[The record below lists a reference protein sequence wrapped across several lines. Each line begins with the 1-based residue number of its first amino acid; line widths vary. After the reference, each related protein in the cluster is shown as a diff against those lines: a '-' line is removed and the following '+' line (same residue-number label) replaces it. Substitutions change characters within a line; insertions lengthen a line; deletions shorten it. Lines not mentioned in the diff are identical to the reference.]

1 MNQSIVRIILT
12 YIRSIK
18 YISHD
23 ELKEKVDVVSKL
35 YDEEVEVEDLIE
47 EINNQLNRFLFKI
60 DSNLNEI
67 TNQMCYSFVNLKNE
81 EQNDKDVY
89 KQFTNF
95 KESEI
100 LAIKE
105 IIDLIFENNYYF
117 NIDRLVNSLVKFG
130 KSHKD
135 TFVLMNKLI
144 SQGWLER
151 IGDNVVVTVRLKLE
165 LRGYLE
171 KFDLLLCHQCN
182 NIVTIGYIWEGK
194 ALHQRCLEIVR
205 RREEVGEVRKIGL
218 DVN

>member
-12 YIRSIK
+12 YVRSVK

-23 ELKEKVDVVSKL
+23 ELKEKSDTVCKL
-35 YDEEVEVEDLIE
+35 YDEHVDMEDIIE
-47 EINNQLNRFLFKI
+47 EINHQLNRFLFKI

-67 TNQMCYSFVNLKNE
+67 TNQMCYSFINLKNE
-81 EQNDKDVY
+81 EQNDKDIY

-95 KESEI
+95 KESDI
-100 LAIKE
+100 LAIKG
-105 IIDLIFENNYYF
+105 IIDLIFENNYSF
-117 NIDRLVNSLVKFG
+117 NMDRLVNSLTQFG
-130 KSHKD
+130 KSHQD
-135 TFVLMNKLI
+135 AYVLVNKLI

-151 IGDNVVVTVRLKLE
+151 IGDDIVVTVRLKLE

-171 KFDLLLCHQCN
+171 KFDLLICHQCN
-182 NIVTIGYIWEGK
+182 NIVTVGYIWEGK